1 MKNII
6 RKIKEP
12 TILFRGKALG
22 TLTQLLERHIFPAET
37 LLIIISVM
45 K

>member
-1 MKNII
+1 MENII
-6 RKIKEP
+6 RKIR
-12 TILFRGKALG
+12 TYHLFRGKALG